1 MTKQSVSAAKVLVAV
16 PASRGLRRV
25 FRGRLTKSS
34 ILRSLLR
41 SLLLLSLNSLLQYSP
56 EYLI

>member
-16 PASRGLRRV
+16 SASRGLRRV